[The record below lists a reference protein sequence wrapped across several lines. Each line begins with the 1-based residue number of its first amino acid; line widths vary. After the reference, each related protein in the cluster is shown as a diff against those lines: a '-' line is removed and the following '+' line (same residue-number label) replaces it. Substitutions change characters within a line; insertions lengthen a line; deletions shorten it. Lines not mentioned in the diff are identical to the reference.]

1 MLALGLMGSTLGPL
15 MLVRLGGKRVR
26 PGSTLGALWAGALLT
41 LVFHLLPDA
50 PGDFLERVLPFVAG
64 LGIALSGGE
73 RRRNPDRA
81 DRAEETVHDRL
92 PI

>member
-1 MLALGLMGSTLGPL
+1 IIGAMSAGF
-15 MLVRLGGKRVR
+15 MLVC
-26 PGSTLGALWAGALLT
+26 
-41 LVFHLLPDA
+41 VFHAMPDA